1 MLIGWLA
8 TSPFSVMTS
17 DCKAPDSA
25 LGLFYYANVP
35 IYAYQQSFFKYAASL
50 PILLLVLL
58 TSLVLVLFMSLVL
71 VLVLLRLVSLMRPC
85 FWCRP

>member
-1 MLIGWLA
+1 
-8 TSPFSVMTS
+8 MTS

-25 LGLFYYANVP
+25 LGLFYCANVTN
-35 IYAYQQSFFKYAASL
+35 IRVSASFFEYATSL
-50 PILLLVLL
+50 LILLLVLL
-58 TSLVLVLFMSLVL
+58 ISLVLVLFMSLVL